1 MSNNKKWIRN
11 SIEKS
16 IVDITAKTTNFNKK
30 IEDAYL
36 KKKSKHTFFPGN
48 EILGSRILLRNK
60 FVIHGD
66 SYIKVFWDS
75 AIMLL
80 TLAIAYLI
88 PYSVSFYFDYP
99 RNFWKFLSSAY
110 LLDMALT
117 FNTSYFYQGV
127 RITDRK
133 YIAINYFKTWFFID
147 VISSFPFENYFYDQ
161 LNYDINS
168 ALLIPKTSRSKLRYL
183 LLFKL
188 GRLFKYRILVFNVR
202 DLCSVPFIN
211 KITSALSY
219 FLAASLSLHFMACLL
234 NIVYCESLNETY
246 ENYDKLY
253 IGTWTRYI
261 RFFLRSIETMT
272 SVGYGEFTVKTNEE
286 KILIMLVMGM
296 TSGLLGYFVGGFQS
310 EIEKSNQVTYYFR
323 DILRK
328 AKIYCHRNNI
338 SHGLKLRIMNY
349 IRNLRQLYKDNL
361 IKEQDI
367 LDILSGPMREEVFSY
382 IRGHFLIK
390 LEDFSYLSGTCI
402 RVICYNL
409 RFQIFGPN
417 DLIIKQGELTN
428 NLYFV
433 VGGVVEVFHHFS
445 STTFKSLDK
454 FSYFGEISFFT
465 SLPRTASVKSYNYSE
480 VLYLRQ
486 HDFFKI
492 VDSMPRDKDKIITL
506 RRNLQIYGVGVLKIR
521 CYLCME
527 AGHVASNCTKY
538 IISIKPSSI
547 NPSIQKFRKLKAN
560 YPRNIAVSNQLH
572 RYNFHSIK
580 GLETSPDAIF
590 KSNKYLAK
598 RAELYSSWMNGM
610 DRKNSQIISLIT
622 VNEKGYHNEEEED
635 KQSSSESSNS
645 SRKNFINFE
654 FSRSERF
661 SSLFSAES
669 LNACLGSR
677 RSSLLSSFSS
687 GQAASCT

>member
-1 MSNNKKWIRN
+1 MSKNKKWIRN

-16 IVDITAKTTNFNKK
+16 IVASTVKSTNSIKR
-30 IEDAYL
+30 IEEAYL

-48 EILGSRILLRNK
+48 EIIGSRMLLKNK
-60 FVIHGD
+60 FIIDGD
-66 SYIKVFWDS
+66 SYIKVFWDT

-80 TLAIAYLI
+80 TLVITYLI

-99 RNFWKFLSSAY
+99 RNFWRFLSSAY
-110 LLDMALT
+110 LFDMALT
-117 FNTSYFYQGV
+117 FNTSYFYQGA

-133 YIAINYFKTWFFID
+133 NIAINYLKSWFFID
-147 VISSFPFENYFYDQ
+147 LISSFPFENYFYDQ

-168 ALLIPKTSRSKLRYL
+168 ALLIPQTPRSHLRFL

-202 DLCSVPFIN
+202 DLCSVPFMN
-211 KITSALSY
+211 KLTSTLSY
-219 FLAASLSLHFMACLL
+219 FLAASLSLHFMACLF
-234 NIVYCESLNETY
+234 NIAYCQSLHETY

-253 IGTWTRYI
+253 IDTWTRYI

-272 SVGYGEFTVKTNEE
+272 SVGYGEFTVKTIEE
-286 KILIMLVMGM
+286 KILIMFVMST

-328 AKIYCHRNNI
+328 AKLYCHRNSI
-338 SHGLKLRIMNY
+338 SHGLNLRIMNY

-367 LDILSGPMREEVFSY
+367 LDILSSPMREEVFSY
-382 IRGHFLIK
+382 IRGHFLIR
-390 LEDFSYLSGTCI
+390 LEDFSYLSGTCL
-402 RVICYNL
+402 RTVCYHL
-409 RFQIFGPN
+409 RLQIFGPN

-428 NLYFV
+428 DLYFV

-445 STTFKSLDK
+445 STTFKHLNK
-454 FSYFGEISFFT
+454 FSHFGEISFFT

-486 HDFFKI
+486 HEFFHI
-492 VDSMPRDKDKIITL
+492 LDSMPRDKDKMTTL
-506 RRNLQIYGVGVLKIR
+506 RRNLKIYGIGVLKIR
-521 CYLCME
+521 CYLCLTT
-527 AGHVASNCTKY
+527 GHVASNCTKY

-547 NPSIQKFRKLKAN
+547 DPSIQRFKKLKAN
-560 YPRNIAVSNQLH
+560 YSRNIAVSNQLH
-572 RYNFHSIK
+572 RYNFHSVK
-580 GLETSPDAIF
+580 GVEDSPDAIF

-598 RAELYSSWMNGM
+598 RAELYESWMNGM
-610 DRKNSQIISLIT
+610 DRKNSRIISLIT
-622 VNEKGYHNEEEED
+622 VNENEVAEED
-635 KQSSSESSNS
+635 KQSNSENSNS
-645 SRKNFINFE
+645 SRENFINFE

-661 SSLFSAES
+661 STLFSAES
-669 LNACLGSR
+669 LKASLGSR
-677 RSSLLSSFSS
+677 RSSLLSSFSC

>member
-1 MSNNKKWIRN
+1 MSKSKRWIRN
-11 SIEKS
+11 SVEKS
-16 IVDITAKTTNFNKK
+16 IAACTIKAINSDKK
-30 IEDAYL
+30 NEEAYL

-48 EILGSRILLRNK
+48 EILGSRMLLKTK
-60 FVIHGD
+60 FIIDGD
-66 SYIKVFWDS
+66 SYIKIFWDT

-80 TLAIAYLI
+80 TIAITYLI
-88 PYSVSFYFDYP
+88 PYSVSFYYDYP
-99 RNFWKFLSSAY
+99 RKFWRFLSSAY

-117 FNTSYFYQGV
+117 FNTSYFNQGA

-133 YIAINYFKTWFFID
+133 HIAINYLKTWFFID
-147 VISSFPFENYFYDQ
+147 LISSFPFENYFYDQ
-161 LNYDINS
+161 LNYNINS
-168 ALLIPKTSRSKLRYL
+168 ALLAPQTSRSQLRFL

-211 KITSALSY
+211 KLTSTLSY
-219 FLAASLSLHFMACLL
+219 FLAASLSLHFMACLF
-234 NIVYCESLNETY
+234 NIVYCESLHETY

-253 IGTWTRYI
+253 ISTYTRYI

-286 KILIMLVMGM
+286 KILMMLVMSM

-310 EIEKSNQVTYYFR
+310 EIEKSNHVTYYFR

-328 AKIYCHRNNI
+328 TKLYCHRNNI
-338 SHGLKLRIMNY
+338 SHGLKSRIMNY

-367 LDILSGPMREEVFSY
+367 LDILSSPMREEVFSY
-382 IRGHFLIK
+382 IRGHFLIR
-390 LEDFSYLSGTCI
+390 LEDFSYLSGTCL
-402 RVICYNL
+402 RAVCYHL
-409 RFQIFGPN
+409 RLQIFGPN
-417 DLIIKQGELTN
+417 DLIVKQGELTN
-428 NLYFV
+428 DLYFV
-433 VGGVVEVFHHFS
+433 VGGIVEVFHHFS
-445 STTFKSLDK
+445 STTFKHLNK
-454 FSYFGEISFFT
+454 FSHFGEISFFT
-465 SLPRTASVKSYNYSE
+465 SLPRTASVKSWNYSE

-486 HDFFKI
+486 HEFFQI
-492 VDSMPRDKDKIITL
+492 LDSMPRDKDRMITL
-506 RRNLQIYGVGVLKIR
+506 KRNLQIYGIGVLKIR
-521 CYLCME
+521 CYLCLA

-538 IISIKPSSI
+538 IISVKPSSI
-547 NPSIQKFRKLKAN
+547 NPSIQKYRNLNAN
-560 YPRNIAVSNQLH
+560 YSRKIVVSNQFQ
-572 RYNFHSIK
+572 RYNFHSVR

-598 RAELYSSWMNGM
+598 RAELYNSWMNGM
-610 DRKNSQIISLIT
+610 DRKNSQLISLIT
-622 VNEKGYHNEEEED
+622 VNEKEDPEEEED

-645 SRKNFINFE
+645 SRENFIQFE

-661 SSLFSAES
+661 STLFSAES
-669 LNACLGSR
+669 LSACLGSR

-687 GQAASCT
+687 GQAASCI